1 MHSLRFAKWEP
12 SDIDGLLVFHDG
24 LKRWF
29 RCCMCSYLN
38 NRAYHSRMH
47 YQRVHVN
54 GGKAMVSR
62 RKFSTYLS
70 PHLEKISPTAV
81 KQAKAVVNRTK
92 PIRHDREEVA
102 KRLELIEQDQAAVE
116 CVSPPP
122 ADQFLDEVQTEI
134 ADQFF
139 GEDETAD
146 QFFGEDETADQF
158 FGEDE
163 TADQFFGEAETAG
176 QLLGEAET
184 SLDSPP
190 PADQSEAEWA
200 NPFSNQSVVF
210 TFGRVGEA
218 VHRPGTVIGD
228 RVSFR
233 SADLPAVVASMR
245 VPVFLG
251 SAAETVLSINH
262 GSLIYD

>member
-12 SDIDGLLVFHDG
+12 SHIDGLLVFHDG

-92 PIRHDREEVA
+92 PIRHDREDVA
-102 KRLELIEQDQAAVE
+102 KQLEWIEQDQAAVE

-122 ADQFLDEVQTEI
+122 ADPFLDEVQTEI

-146 QFFGEDETADQF
+146 QFFGEAETAD
-158 FGEDE
+158 
-163 TADQFFGEAETAG
+163 

>member
-12 SDIDGLLVFHDG
+12 SHIDGLLVFHDG

-92 PIRHDREEVA
+92 PIRHDREDVA
-102 KRLELIEQDQAAVE
+102 KQLEWIEQDQAAVE
-116 CVSPPP
+116 CVSRPLLTRSSTKFRLRLLTNSSAKMRLLTSSSAKRRLLANSSAKQRQAWTARPLLTSPRRSGRIPSPINPSSLPLVGWARPFTAPAPSSATACPSDRRIFPPWSRRCVCP
-122 ADQFLDEVQTEI
+122 
-134 ADQFF
+134 FF
-139 GEDETAD
+139 
-146 QFFGEDETADQF
+146 
-158 FGEDE
+158 
-163 TADQFFGEAETAG
+163 
-176 QLLGEAET
+176 
-184 SLDSPP
+184 
-190 PADQSEAEWA
+190 WA
-200 NPFSNQSVVF
+200 ALPKPCCPSITVRSF
-210 TFGRVGEA
+210 TIDWARLV
-218 VHRPGTVIGD
+218 
-228 RVSFR
+228 
-233 SADLPAVVASMR
+233 
-245 VPVFLG
+245 
-251 SAAETVLSINH
+251 
-262 GSLIYD
+262 

>member
-92 PIRHDREEVA
+92 PIRHDREDVV
-102 KRLELIEQDQAAVE
+102 KRLEWIEQDQAAVE

-122 ADQFLDEVQTEI
+122 ADPFLDEVQTEI
-134 ADQFF
+134 
-139 GEDETAD
+139 
-146 QFFGEDETADQF
+146 ADQF